1 MTLTIPRHF
10 IMSERMRKYLPTLKR
25 INRLGEGAKKKLIK
39 NCDKKLIDCFAECS
53 KNVLKGHIP
62 LKSTQLR
69 KLRREK
75 KNLRALALKKTSLKK
90 KRTILQRGGFLGA
103 LLPPVLTVLSSLLG
117 GLIGG
122 NNGA

>member
-1 MTLTIPRHF
+1 
-10 IMSERMRKYLPTLKR
+10 MRKYLPTLKR

-53 KNVLKGHIP
+53 KNVLSGNIQ
-62 LKSTQLR
+62 LKPTQLR

-75 KNLRALALKKTSLKK
+75 KNMRALALEKTSLKK
-90 KRTILQRGGFLGA
+90 KRKILQKGGFICA
-103 LLPPVLTVLSSLLG
+103 ILPPVLTVLSSLLG

-122 NNGA
+122 NGSS